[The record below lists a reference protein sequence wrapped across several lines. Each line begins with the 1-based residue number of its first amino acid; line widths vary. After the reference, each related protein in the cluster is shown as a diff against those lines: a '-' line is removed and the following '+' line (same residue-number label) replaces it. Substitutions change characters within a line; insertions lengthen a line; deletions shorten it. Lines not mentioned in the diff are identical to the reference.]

1 MKSLRPSSRP
11 ASASAA
17 LAPLIAL
24 LVTGCG
30 HPDDAATAG
39 TATGGA
45 PAPEVGVVEIEPQSL
60 IIETELA
67 GRTNPYLIAEVRP
80 QVGGI
85 IRERLF
91 EEGSEIEA
99 GQVLYRIDPATYQAA
114 YDSARATLA
123 RDEAGLLT
131 ARLKADR
138 YAKLIE
144 TGVVSREDFDN
155 AAAALKQAEATVA
168 MDRAAVEAARI
179 DLDYTRVT
187 APIAGTI
194 GRSTVTQG
202 ALVTADQTAAL
213 ATIQQLDPIY
223 VDVTQSS
230 VELLHLKRALASG
243 RLQRTNGQDA
253 DVELILEDGSHYGI
267 TGRLQFSE
275 VSVDERTGT
284 VTLRAVFPNPDHELL
299 PGMYVRAV
307 LREGVRQAAILA
319 PQQAVTRDAQGNAT
333 ALVLNA
339 RGQVET
345 HNVTVERAVGNQW
358 LVTSGLAA
366 GDRLIVD
373 GLQKVRPG
381 QDAQPV
387 FLKLASKSD
396 PIPAGGGH

>member
-1 MKSLRPSSRP
+1 MDTSLQSPVNILARM
-11 ASASAA
+11 A
-17 LAPLIAL
+17 LVPLIAL
-24 LVTGCG
+24 LLASCDRSDVTAQSGE
-30 HPDDAATAG
+30 
-39 TATGGA
+39 A
-45 PAPEVGVVEIEPQSL
+45 PKPQVGVVEVEPRPL
-60 IIETELA
+60 AVETELA

-80 QVGGI
+80 QVSGI
-85 IRERLF
+85 ILARQF
-91 EEGSEIEA
+91 EEGSDIKA
-99 GQVLYRIDPATYQAA
+99 GQVLYQIDPATYQAA

-123 RDEAGLLT
+123 RDEASLLT

-138 YAKLIE
+138 YGKLIE
-144 TGVVSREDFDN
+144 TGVVSQEDYDN
-155 AAAALKQAEATVA
+155 AVAAQKQAEAVVA
-168 MDRAAVEAARI
+168 MDAAAVETARI
-179 DLDYTRVT
+179 DLGYTQVT

-202 ALVTADQTAAL
+202 ALVTEDQTAAL

-230 VELLHLKRALASG
+230 VELLRLKRALASG

-253 DVELILEDGSHYGI
+253 DVELILEDGSRYGM

-307 LREGVRQAAILA
+307 LREGIRKNAILA

-333 ALVLNA
+333 ALVLNSQ
-339 RGQVET
+339 GMVES
-345 HNVTVERAVGNQW
+345 HNLTVERAVGNQW
-358 LVTSGLAA
+358 LVTAGLQA

-373 GLQKVRPG
+373 GLQKIRPG
-381 QDAQPV
+381 QEAQPV
-387 FLKLASKSD
+387 FLKLASNNN
-396 PIPAGGGH
+396 PAPPADVR